1 MYMRYVNAR
10 ADEQSR
16 EETYRLF
23 VTESLRMLPQQ
34 KYIGKSYTELLKPAK
49 VETKTGEQV
58 ADEVAKSL
66 NTFVDWGR

>member
-1 MYMRYVNAR
+1 MRYVNAR

-16 EETYRLF
+16 EETYRIF

-34 KYIGKSYTELLKPAK
+34 KYIGKSYIELLKPVK
-49 VETKTGEQV
+49 VETRTGEQV
-58 ADEVAKSL
+58 ADEVAKKF

>member
-1 MYMRYVNAR
+1 MRYVSAR

-16 EETYRLF
+16 EETYRIF

-34 KYIGKSYTELLKPAK
+34 KYIGKSYIELLKPVK
-49 VETKTGEQV
+49 VETRTGEQV
-58 ADEVAKSL
+58 ADDVAKNL

>member
-1 MYMRYVNAR
+1 MRYVNAR
-10 ADEQSR
+10 ADEQNR

-34 KYIGKSYTELLKPAK
+34 KYFGKSYIEFLKPAK
-49 VETKTGEQV
+49 VETRTGEQV
-58 ADEVAKSL
+58 ADEAAKNL

>member
-1 MYMRYVNAR
+1 MRYVNAR

-34 KYIGKSYTELLKPAK
+34 KYIGKSYIELLKPLK
-49 VETKTGEQV
+49 VEARTGEQV
-58 ADEVAKSL
+58 ADEVAKNL

>member
-1 MYMRYVNAR
+1 MRYVNAR
-10 ADEQSR
+10 ADEQNR

-34 KYIGKSYTELLKPAK
+34 KYIGKSYTELLKPVK
-49 VETKTGEQV
+49 VETRTGEQV
-58 ADEVAKSL
+58 ADEVAKNL

>member
-1 MYMRYVNAR
+1 MRYVNAR

-34 KYIGKSYTELLKPAK
+34 KYFGKSYIEFLKPVK
-49 VETKTGEQV
+49 VEARTGEQV
-58 ADEVAKSL
+58 ADEVAKNL

>member
-1 MYMRYVNAR
+1 MRYVNAR

-23 VTESLRMLPQQ
+23 VTESLRMLPQN
-34 KYIGKSYTELLKPAK
+34 KYIGKSYIELLKPVK
-49 VETKTGEQV
+49 VETRTGEQV
-58 ADEVAKSL
+58 ADEVAENL

>member
-1 MYMRYVNAR
+1 MRYVNAR

-34 KYIGKSYTELLKPAK
+34 KYIGKSYIELLKPVK
-49 VETKTGEQV
+49 VETRTGEQV
-58 ADEVAKSL
+58 ADEVAKKF

>member
-1 MYMRYVNAR
+1 MRYVNAR

-16 EETYRLF
+16 EETYRFF

-34 KYIGKSYTELLKPAK
+34 KYIEKSYIELLKPVK
-49 VETKTGEQV
+49 VETRTGEQV
-58 ADEVAKSL
+58 ADEVAKKF

>member
-1 MYMRYVNAR
+1 MRYVNAR
-10 ADEQSR
+10 ADEQNR

-34 KYIGKSYTELLKPAK
+34 KYFGKSYIEFLKPVK
-49 VETKTGEQV
+49 VETRTGEQV
-58 ADEVAKSL
+58 ADEVAKNL

>member
-1 MYMRYVNAR
+1 MRYVNAR

-16 EETYRLF
+16 EQTYRIF

-34 KYIGKSYTELLKPAK
+34 KYIGKSYIELLKPVK
-49 VETKTGEQV
+49 VETRTGEQV
-58 ADEVAKSL
+58 ADDVAKNL

>member
-1 MYMRYVNAR
+1 MRYVNAR
-10 ADEQSR
+10 ADEQNR

-34 KYIGKSYTELLKPAK
+34 KYIGKSYIELLKPVK
-49 VETKTGEQV
+49 VETRTGEQV
-58 ADEVAKSL
+58 ADEVAKKF

>member
-1 MYMRYVNAR
+1 MRYVNAR

-16 EETYRLF
+16 EETYRIF

-34 KYIGKSYTELLKPAK
+34 KYIGKSYIELLKPVK
-49 VETKTGEQV
+49 VETRTGEQV
-58 ADEVAKSL
+58 ADEVAKNL

>member
-1 MYMRYVNAR
+1 MRYVNAR

-16 EETYRLF
+16 EETYRIF

-34 KYIGKSYTELLKPAK
+34 KYIGKSYIELLKPVK
-49 VETKTGEQV
+49 VETRTGEQV
-58 ADEVAKSL
+58 ADDVAKNL

>member
-1 MYMRYVNAR
+1 MRYVNAR
-10 ADEQSR
+10 ADEQNR

-34 KYIGKSYTELLKPAK
+34 KYIGKSYIELLKPVK
-49 VETKTGEQV
+49 VETRTGEQV
-58 ADEVAKSL
+58 ADDVAKNL

>member
-1 MYMRYVNAR
+1 MRYVNAR
-10 ADEQSR
+10 ADEQNR

-34 KYIGKSYTELLKPAK
+34 KYIGKSYIELLKPEK
-49 VETKTGEQV
+49 VETRTGEQV

>member
-1 MYMRYVNAR
+1 MRYVNAR

-34 KYIGKSYTELLKPAK
+34 KYIGKSYIELLKPVK
-49 VETKTGEQV
+49 VETRTGEQV
-58 ADEVAKSL
+58 ADEVAKNL
-66 NTFVDWGR
+66 NTFVNWGR

>member
-1 MYMRYVNAR
+1 MRYVNAR

-16 EETYRLF
+16 EETYRIF

-34 KYIGKSYTELLKPAK
+34 KYIGKSYIELLMPAK
-49 VETKTGEQV
+49 VETRTGEQV
-58 ADEVAKSL
+58 ADEVAKNL

>member
-1 MYMRYVNAR
+1 MRYVNAR

-16 EETYRLF
+16 EETYRIF

-34 KYIGKSYTELLKPAK
+34 KYIGKSYIELFMPAK
-49 VETKTGEQV
+49 VETRTGEQV
-58 ADEVAKSL
+58 ADDVAKNL

>member
-1 MYMRYVNAR
+1 MRYVNAR
-10 ADEQSR
+10 ADEQNR

-34 KYIGKSYTELLKPAK
+34 KYIGKSYIELLKPVK
-49 VETKTGEQV
+49 VETRTGEQV
-58 ADEVAKSL
+58 ADEVAKNL

>member
-1 MYMRYVNAR
+1 MRYVNAR

-34 KYIGKSYTELLKPAK
+34 KYFGKSYIELLKPLK
-49 VETKTGEQV
+49 VEAKTGEQV
-58 ADEVAKSL
+58 ADEVAKNL

>member
-1 MYMRYVNAR
+1 MRYVNAR

-34 KYIGKSYTELLKPAK
+34 KYIEKSYIELLKPVK
-49 VETKTGEQV
+49 VETRTGEQV
-58 ADEVAKSL
+58 ADEVAKKF

>member
-1 MYMRYVNAR
+1 MRYVNAR

-16 EETYRLF
+16 EQTYRIF

-34 KYIGKSYTELLKPAK
+34 KYIAKSYIELLKPVK
-49 VETKTGEQV
+49 VETRTGEQV
-58 ADEVAKSL
+58 ADDVAKNL